1 MRLSELFAKTQR
13 TPPKDEESKNA
24 KLLEQAGFI
33 QKLSAG
39 VYTFLPLGLR
49 VLNKIENIVRE
60 EMNGAG
66 GVEILMPSLHPKEN
80 WEITGRW
87 QAFDALFKTKSNFGG
102 EYALGPTHEEILY
115 ALLKKHI
122 SSYRDLP
129 VYIYQIQTKFR
140 DEKRPKAGLLRA
152 REFRMKDLYSF
163 HANDKD
169 RDKYYEVMKET
180 YITVFK
186 KLGLNVIPTIASGG
200 TFSELSME
208 FQVVSD
214 AGEDIIFLCEKC
226 DLAVNKEVASKADAK
241 SDKCSNCSGITKE
254 IKAIEAGNIFPL
266 KEKYANDFNLN
277 FKDEAGKEK
286 LVSAGCY
293 GLGTSRV
300 MGIIAEVMSDEKGL
314 IWPKG
319 VAPFTIHL
327 IAVGE
332 SPKVKK
338 AGEKLYVDL
347 TARSREVL
355 YDDRAEKM
363 AGEKFAD
370 ADLLGI
376 PLRMVVSEKTLEKDS
391 VELKE
396 RNSETIRLETIKT
409 FLEKYDK

>member
-39 VYTFLPLGLR
+39 VYTFLPLGLK

-60 EMNGAG
+60 EMNKAG
-66 GVEILMPSLHPKEN
+66 GIEILMPALHPKEN
-80 WEITGRW
+80 WEVTGRW

-102 EYALGPTHEEILY
+102 EYALGPTHEEVLY
-115 ALLKKHI
+115 SLLKKHI

-169 RDKYYEVMKET
+169 RDRYYEVMKKSYVE
-180 YITVFK
+180 IFK
-186 KLGLNVIPTIASGG
+186 NLGLSAIPTIASGG

-208 FQVVSD
+208 FQVASD
-214 AGEDIIFLCEKC
+214 AGEDTIFLCGEC
-226 DLAVNKEVASKADAK
+226 NEAINKEVAKDGNP
-241 SDKCSNCSGITKE
+241 KCQNCGGAAKE

-300 MGIIAEVMSDEKGL
+300 MGIIAEVMSDKKGL
-314 IWPKG
+314 IWPKN
-319 VAPFTIHL
+319 VAPFTLHL

-338 AGEKLYVDL
+338 AGEKLYAELIADGC
-347 TARSREVL
+347 EVL
-355 YDDRAEKM
+355 YDDRAERT

-370 ADLLGI
+370 ADLIGI
-376 PLRMVVSEKTLEKDS
+376 PLRAVVSEKTLDTDS

-396 RNSETIRLETIKT
+396 RNSEAIRLETIKT
-409 FLEKYDK
+409 FLEKYD

>member
-1 MRLSELFAKTQR
+1 MRLSELFAKTER
-13 TPPKDEESKNA
+13 RPPKNEESKNA

-49 VLNKIENIVRE
+49 VLNKIENIVRG
-60 EMNGAG
+60 EMNKAG
-66 GVEILMPSLHPKEN
+66 WVEILMPSLHPKEN

-102 EYALGPTHEEILY
+102 EYALGPTHEEVLY
-115 ALLKKHI
+115 SLLKKHI

-186 KLGLNVIPTIASGG
+186 KLGLNVIPTIASAG

-266 KEKYANDFNLN
+266 KE
-277 FKDEAGKEK
+277 
-286 LVSAGCY
+286 
-293 GLGTSRV
+293 
-300 MGIIAEVMSDEKGL
+300 
-314 IWPKG
+314 
-319 VAPFTIHL
+319 
-327 IAVGE
+327 
-332 SPKVKK
+332 
-338 AGEKLYVDL
+338 
-347 TARSREVL
+347 
-355 YDDRAEKM
+355 
-363 AGEKFAD
+363 
-370 ADLLGI
+370 
-376 PLRMVVSEKTLEKDS
+376 
-391 VELKE
+391 
-396 RNSETIRLETIKT
+396 
-409 FLEKYDK
+409 

>member
-60 EMNGAG
+60 EMDKAG
-66 GVEILMPSLHPKEN
+66 GVEVLMPALHPKEN

-102 EYALGPTHEEILY
+102 EYALGPTHEEVLY

-163 HANDKD
+163 HINDEGRD
-169 RDKYYEVMKET
+169 RYYEVMKKSYAE
-180 YITVFK
+180 IFK
-186 KLGLNVIPTIASGG
+186 KLGLAAIPTVASGG
-200 TFSELSME
+200 TFSELSLE

-214 AGEDIIFLCEKC
+214 AGEDTIFLCGKC
-226 DLAVNKEVASKADAK
+226 NEAVNKEVAKGGNQ
-241 SDKCSNCSGITKE
+241 KCPNCAGPTKE
-254 IKAIEAGNIFPL
+254 TKAIEAGNIFLL

-300 MGIIAEVMSDEKGL
+300 MGIIAEIKNDEKGL
-314 IWPKG
+314 IWPEN
-319 VAPFTIHL
+319 VAPFAIHL
-327 IAVGE
+327 VSVGE

-338 AGEKLYVDL
+338 TAEKLYADL
-347 TARSREVL
+347 IANSQEVL
-355 YDDRAEKM
+355 YDDRAERT

-370 ADLLGI
+370 ADLMGI
-376 PLRMVVSEKTLEKDS
+376 HLRAVVSEKTLEKDS

-396 RNSETIRLETIKT
+396 RNSETTRLETIKT
-409 FLEKYDK
+409 FLEKHV

>member
-1 MRLSELFAKTQR
+1 MRLSELFAKTER
-13 TPPKDEESKNA
+13 RPPKNEESKNA

-49 VLNKIENIVRE
+49 VLNKIENIVRG
-60 EMNGAG
+60 EMNKAG

-102 EYALGPTHEEILY
+102 EYALGPTHEEVLY
-115 ALLKKHI
+115 SLLKKHI

-163 HANDKD
+163 HANDED
-169 RDKYYEVMKET
+169 RDKYYEVMKKSYVE
-180 YITVFK
+180 IFK
-186 KLGLNVIPTIASGG
+186 KLGLAAIPTTASGG
-200 TFSELSME
+200 TFSELSLE
-208 FQVVSD
+208 FQVASD
-214 AGEDIIFLCEKC
+214 AGEDTIYFCKKC
-226 DLAVNKEVASKADAK
+226 NLAINKEIVGLNSP
-241 SDKCSNCSGITKE
+241 KCSNCAGPTKE

-277 FKDEAGKEK
+277 FKGEAGKEK

-293 GLGTSRV
+293 GFGTSRV

-314 IWPKG
+314 IWPNE
-319 VAPFTIHL
+319 VAPFTLHL

-338 AGEKLYVDL
+338 AGEKLYADL
-347 TARSREVL
+347 IARGGEAL
-355 YDDRAEKM
+355 YDDRAERTV
-363 AGEKFAD
+363 GEKFAE

-376 PLRMVVSEKTLEKDS
+376 PLRAVVSEKTLEKDS

-396 RNSETIRLETIKT
+396 RNSETIRLEVIKT